1 MEYNGNV
8 ETEELKG
15 EKLKVSYLYV
25 LEKIEDGRL
34 TVQQAIKEIEKE
46 SKRRQ
51 KHRAKKI
58 KLFIVDDGKRIYL
71 PAVSFGLIKSFFR
84 LCAPFIKFDQEAI
97 NGKFSKEE
105 IQTILVNLEEVLKI
119 MKEYPPLEFI
129 NVKSKNT
136 VIKIMTK

>member
-1 MEYNGNV
+1 M
-8 ETEELKG
+8 
-15 EKLKVSYLYV
+15 SYLYV

-34 TVQQAIKEIEKE
+34 TVQQAIKEIERE
-46 SKRRQ
+46 STRRQ
-51 KHRAKKI
+51 KHRSKKI
-58 KLFIVDDGKRIYL
+58 KLFIVDNGKRIYL

>member
-1 MEYNGNV
+1 M
-8 ETEELKG
+8 
-15 EKLKVSYLYV
+15 SYLYV

-34 TVQQAIKEIEKE
+34 TVQQAIKEIERE

-51 KHRAKKI
+51 KHRSKKI
-58 KLFIVDDGKRIYL
+58 KLFIIDNGKRIYL

>member
-1 MEYNGNV
+1 M
-8 ETEELKG
+8 
-15 EKLKVSYLYV
+15 SYLYV

-34 TVQQAIKEIEKE
+34 TVQQAIKEIERE
-46 SKRRQ
+46 TKRRQ
-51 KHRAKKI
+51 KHRSKKI
-58 KLFIVDDGKRIYL
+58 KLFIVDNGKRIYL

>member
-1 MEYNGNV
+1 M
-8 ETEELKG
+8 KG

-71 PAVSFGLIKSFFR
+71 PAVSLGLIKSFFR

>member
-1 MEYNGNV
+1 M
-8 ETEELKG
+8 KG

-34 TVQQAIKEIEKE
+34 TVQQAIKEIERE

-51 KHRAKKI
+51 KHRSKKI
-58 KLFIVDDGKRIYL
+58 KLFIVDNGKRIYL

>member
-1 MEYNGNV
+1 M
-8 ETEELKG
+8 
-15 EKLKVSYLYV
+15 SYLYV

-34 TVQQAIKEIEKE
+34 TVQQAIKEIERE

-51 KHRAKKI
+51 KHRSKKI
-58 KLFIVDDGKRIYL
+58 KLFIVDNGKRIYL
-71 PAVSFGLIKSFFR
+71 PAVSFGLIKSFFK

>member
-1 MEYNGNV
+1 M
-8 ETEELKG
+8 KG

-34 TVQQAIKEIEKE
+34 TVQQAIKEIEKK

>member
-1 MEYNGNV
+1 M
-8 ETEELKG
+8 
-15 EKLKVSYLYV
+15 SYLYV

-34 TVQQAIKEIEKE
+34 TVKQAIKEIERE

-51 KHRAKKI
+51 KHRSKKI
-58 KLFIVDDGKRIYL
+58 KLFIVDNGKRIYL

>member
-1 MEYNGNV
+1 M
-8 ETEELKG
+8 
-15 EKLKVSYLYV
+15 SYLYV

-58 KLFIVDDGKRIYL
+58 KSFIVDDGKRIYL

>member
-1 MEYNGNV
+1 M
-8 ETEELKG
+8 
-15 EKLKVSYLYV
+15 SYLYV

-34 TVQQAIKEIEKE
+34 TVQQAIKEIERE

-51 KHRAKKI
+51 KHRSKKI
-58 KLFIVDDGKRIYL
+58 KLFIVDNGKRIYL

-97 NGKFSKEE
+97 NGKFIKEE

>member
-1 MEYNGNV
+1 M
-8 ETEELKG
+8 
-15 EKLKVSYLYV
+15 SYLYV

-51 KHRAKKI
+51 KHRSKKI
-58 KLFIVDDGKRIYL
+58 KLFIVDNGKRIYL

>member
-1 MEYNGNV
+1 MVHFY
-8 ETEELKG
+8 
-15 EKLKVSYLYV
+15 
-25 LEKIEDGRL
+25 IE
-34 TVQQAIKEIEKE
+34 IF
-46 SKRRQ
+46 
-51 KHRAKKI
+51 KI
-58 KLFIVDDGKRIYL
+58 KRKNFKKG
-71 PAVSFGLIKSFFR
+71 PKSFFR

>member
-1 MEYNGNV
+1 M
-8 ETEELKG
+8 
-15 EKLKVSYLYV
+15 SYLYV

-34 TVQQAIKEIEKE
+34 TVQQAIKEIERE

-51 KHRAKKI
+51 KHRSKKI
-58 KLFIVDDGKRIYL
+58 KLFIVDNGKRIYL

-119 MKEYPPLEFI
+119 MKEYLPLEFI

>member
-1 MEYNGNV
+1 M
-8 ETEELKG
+8 KG

-51 KHRAKKI
+51 KHRSKKI
-58 KLFIVDDGKRIYL
+58 KLFIVDNGKRIYL